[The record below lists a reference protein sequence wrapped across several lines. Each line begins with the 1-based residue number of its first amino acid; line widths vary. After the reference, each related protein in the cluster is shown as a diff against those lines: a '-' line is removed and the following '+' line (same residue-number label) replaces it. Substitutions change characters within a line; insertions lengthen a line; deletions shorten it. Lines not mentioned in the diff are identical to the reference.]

1 MAVSPERASLQTIGS
16 RLRAARLE
24 RNVSLREMA
33 RRIAVSPS
41 FVSQVELGKAKPSVG
56 TLYAFVSELGL
67 SLDDLMIEDPQAA
80 PTAASELTPTMPQWS
95 KNSAP
100 FPWPQPPSPVQ
111 PQDGRRRIQLPGV
124 TWQRLTSQDDPM
136 VEFLHVTYEPGGE
149 SCPET
154 KLMRHGGHEYGHMI
168 SGRLDVQVGFEH
180 HQLGPGD
187 SIHFDSATPHRLHN
201 AYDEDCMSIW
211 VVVGRRVDPRVSG
224 PQHDVVHLPDIE

>member
-1 MAVSPERASLQTIGS
+1 
-16 RLRAARLE
+16 
-24 RNVSLREMA
+24 
-33 RRIAVSPS
+33 
-41 FVSQVELGKAKPSVG
+41 
-56 TLYAFVSELGL
+56 
-67 SLDDLMIEDPQAA
+67 
-80 PTAASELTPTMPQWS
+80 
-95 KNSAP
+95 
-100 FPWPQPPSPVQ
+100 
-111 PQDGRRRIQLPGV
+111 V

-180 HQLGPGD
+180 YQLGPGD

-224 PQHDVVHLPDIE
+224 PHHDVVHLPDIE